1 MSLKQ
6 DDKKSLRTI
15 GHQLNPVVTV
25 AENGL
30 SATVLAEIDRAL
42 NDHEL
47 IKIKIVTEDRD
58 NKKALIAEV
67 VKQTNATLVQT
78 IGHIALLLRKVAKP
92 NPKLSNLKRF
102 SHL

>member
-6 DDKKSLRTI
+6 NDKKGLRTI
-15 GHQLNPVVTV
+15 GHQLSPVVTV

-30 SATVLAEIDRAL
+30 SATVLAEIERAL

-47 IKIKIVTEDRD
+47 IKIKFVTEDRD

-67 VKQTNATLVQT
+67 MEQTNATLVQT
-78 IGHIALLLRKVAKP
+78 IGHIALILRQVTKP